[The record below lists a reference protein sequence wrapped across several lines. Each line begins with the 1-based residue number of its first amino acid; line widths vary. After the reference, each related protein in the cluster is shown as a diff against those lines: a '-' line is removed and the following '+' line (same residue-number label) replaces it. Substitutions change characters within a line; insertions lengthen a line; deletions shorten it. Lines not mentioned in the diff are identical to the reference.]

1 MNPEL
6 EQTFLTA
13 LEQHQQKLLRICS
26 IYAEDEDDRKDLFQE
41 ALINIWESIPSFQDR
56 SSLSTWMFRVT
67 LNVCMR
73 LQERK
78 VRRRDRF
85 RRLHLIKI
93 EPVHEQQP
101 NPEESERLKKL
112 RNCLRKLND
121 ADKAISSLYLE
132 EMSYLEIS
140 AITGLTEN
148 NVAVKMK
155 RIKIKL
161 LKCINSTL

>member
-56 SSLSTWMFRVT
+56 SALSTWMFRVT

-78 VRRRDRF
+78 VRRRDSF

>member
-1 MNPEL
+1 MNSEL

-41 ALINIWESIPSFQDR
+41 ALINIWQSIPSFQDR

-85 RRLHLIKI
+85 RRLHVIKI
-93 EPVHEQQP
+93 EPVHEQEP

-112 RNCLRKLND
+112 RSCLRKLND

-161 LKCINSTL
+161 LKCINSTI

>member
-1 MNPEL
+1 MNSEL

-13 LEQHQQKLLRICS
+13 LEQCQQKLLRICS

-41 ALINIWESIPSFQDR
+41 ALINIWQSMPSFQDR

-73 LQERK
+73 LHERK
-78 VRRRDRF
+78 SRRRDRF
-85 RRLHLIKI
+85 RKLNAIKI
-93 EPVHEQQP
+93 EPVHEQES
-101 NPEESERLKKL
+101 NSEESERLKRL
-112 RNCLRKLND
+112 RGCLQKLNG

-140 AITGLTEN
+140 VITGLTEN
-148 NVAVKMK
+148 NVAVRMK
-155 RIKIKL
+155 RIKTKL
-161 LKCINSTL
+161 LKCINSTK

>member
-73 LQERK
+73 LQEQK

-85 RRLHLIKI
+85 RRLHVIKI
-93 EPVHEQQP
+93 EPVYEHEP
-101 NPEESERLKKL
+101 NPKELERLKKL
-112 RNCLRKLND
+112 RICLRKLND

-140 AITGLTEN
+140 TITGLTEN

-161 LKCINSTL
+161 LKCINATI